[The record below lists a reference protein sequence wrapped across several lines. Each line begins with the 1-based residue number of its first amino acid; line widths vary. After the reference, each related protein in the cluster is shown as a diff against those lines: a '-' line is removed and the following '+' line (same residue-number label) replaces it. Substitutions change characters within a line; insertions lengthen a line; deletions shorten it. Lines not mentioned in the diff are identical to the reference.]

1 MSYKND
7 TDFDIGTE
15 KNIYFKNFDARGYT
29 VIFRGPSGK
38 IRYLKVIPCLSKPLG
53 VLNF

>member
-1 MSYKND
+1 MHGPL
-7 TDFDIGTE
+7 FM
-15 KNIYFKNFDARGYT
+15 
-29 VIFRGPSGK
+29 GPSGK